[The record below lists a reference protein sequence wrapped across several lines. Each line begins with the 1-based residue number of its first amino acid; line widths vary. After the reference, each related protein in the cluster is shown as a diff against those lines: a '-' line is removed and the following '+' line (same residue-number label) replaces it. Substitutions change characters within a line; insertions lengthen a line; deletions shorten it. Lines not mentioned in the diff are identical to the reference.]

1 MKTRAFRW
9 VGILLLLAG
18 SLSIAHD
25 LLIYFSDAASAT
37 HPLLT
42 SVYEAWAAVHPVS
55 LAASQT
61 AAGTLA
67 GGVPLVLPFF
77 ALLASMPA
85 ALVLSFAGGATII
98 LAQTKFP
105 KSRSIDAG
113 SGAEDPKE
121 SGRPAGKGRAL
132 TPPLTIVRSR
142 VDAAHREFL
151 PAALELIDTP
161 PSPVAVSLLWFVCL
175 AFSSLLAWSYFGH
188 LDIYATA
195 SGKVQPN
202 GGSKVVQ
209 PLSPG
214 RVIAMHVEN
223 GSHVKAGDILIELD
237 PTETSADRKALALE
251 LQATKAEIARRRVA
265 IEIASDDSLSIRPI
279 PFEEGVSDVVRSREE
294 GVLAADVAHLAST
307 RDSLKAELAESIARY
322 DRMQMTVE
330 ARNKLLSVLK
340 ERVDA
345 RNAID
350 VQGGG
355 YRAKVIDALQE
366 YEREKTNLASD
377 EGQLIEVA
385 ANKNSV
391 KTKIEGAVA
400 EFIDEQ
406 TSKLAEAQR
415 KRDGLEQDL
424 VKATVKEAQTRL
436 TAPISGM
443 VQQLAVTTVGQV
455 VSSGQALMTIV
466 PDDTPIEVEAMILNR
481 DIGFVK
487 VGQPVTIKIDAF
499 PFTRYGTLDGT
510 VSTISRDGVDQK
522 TAANLSDAASLTR
535 PQGASAASNAATAET
550 LAFPARIALSRETI
564 DVDGRQVHLR
574 PGMAVTV
581 EVKTGQRRAID
592 YVLSPLREIK
602 SASLQ
607 ER

>member
-9 VGILLLLAG
+9 IGILLLLAG

-25 LLIYFSDAASAT
+25 LIIYFSNTASAT

-42 SVYEAWAAVHPVS
+42 SVYEAWAAIHPVS

-61 AAGTLA
+61 AAGTL

-77 ALLASMPA
+77 TLLASMPA

-98 LAQTKFP
+98 LVQTKFP

-113 SGAEDPKE
+113 SGAEDSKE
-121 SGRPAGKGRAL
+121 SGPPVGKGRAL

-151 PAALELIDTP
+151 PAALELIETP

-265 IEIASDDSLSIRPI
+265 IEIASDDALSIRPI
-279 PFEEGVSDVVRSREE
+279 PFEDGISNVVRSREE

-391 KTKIEGAVA
+391 KAKIEGAVA

-550 LAFPARIALSRETI
+550 LAFPARIALLRETI